1 MRFLVI
7 GLGSMGKR
15 RIRLLKKINDNY
27 EIFGIDNNKERREK
41 AKVEYGIKVFD
52 TVIDAVSSYKFDGA
66 LICTSPLSHS
76 KIMSQLL
83 EYDFAIFSEINLIS
97 EGYENLINSNNKKLF
112 LSSTFLYRRDIQWI
126 INKVDNARVNYI
138 YHVGQYLP
146 DWHPWESY
154 KDFFVYDKRSN
165 GCREILA
172 IEMPWIVQGFGK
184 IKDMYIKKDNLSNL
198 KIDYPDNYKINFTHE
213 NGSKGVVI
221 VDIVSRCAIRNLEIF
236 NEDLHIIW
244 NGTPQSLQ
252 DYSIQKKKMLNITTY
267 KEIDKDNNYAANII
281 ENSYMD
287 EIKAFIALINGDDT
301 KIKYSY
307 KQDLEILNI
316 LDMIEEK

>member
-7 GLGSMGKR
+7 GLGSMGRR
-15 RIRLLKKINDNY
+15 RIRLLKKCDENY
-27 EIFGIDNNKERREK
+27 EIFGTDNNEDRREK
-41 AKVEYGIKVFD
+41 VKSEYGIKILD
-52 TVIDAVSSYKFDGA
+52 NITDAVSNYKFDGV

-76 KIMSQLL
+76 KIMSQLV

-97 EGYENLINSNNKKLF
+97 EGYENLINSNNNKLF

-126 INKVDNARVNYI
+126 INKINNARVDYI
-138 YHVGQYLP
+138 YHIGQYLP

-172 IEMPWIVQGFGK
+172 IEMPWIVQGFGE
-184 IKDMYIKKDNLSNL
+184 IKDMYIKKDNLSSL
-198 KIDYPDNYKINFTHE
+198 KIDYPDNYIINLTHK
-213 NGSKGVVI
+213 NGSKGVII

-236 NEDLHIIW
+236 NEDMHIIW

-252 DYSIQKKKMLNITTY
+252 EYSIKQKKMLNIATY
-267 KEIDKDNNYAANII
+267 EIIDKDNNYAENII

-287 EIKAFIALINGDDT
+287 EIKAFIALINGDKT
-301 KIKYSY
+301 KLKYSY

-316 LDMIEEK
+316 LDRIEEN